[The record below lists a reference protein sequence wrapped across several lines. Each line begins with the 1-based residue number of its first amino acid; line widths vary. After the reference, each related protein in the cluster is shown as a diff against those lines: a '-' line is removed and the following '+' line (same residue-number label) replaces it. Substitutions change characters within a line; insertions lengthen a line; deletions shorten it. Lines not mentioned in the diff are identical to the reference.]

1 MLSPTNE
8 AHIEATGASPVKQP
22 MVPHV
27 GRFELSPF
35 HILLSEW
42 TLCNLG
48 HYCVLAVLSLYLLM
62 TLHLAAYMAALLL
75 LAASLSFRLA
85 RLFTAPFIDRLPARS
100 ALVLSIALGCL
111 GYLGMTV
118 VTQPLLL
125 VLLFVLIGIG
135 YGSNALIIKVLAAN
149 GRGASRLMRYASIN
163 TGLNIGAVLGPI
175 VGNALFLHWNPHLV
189 FLFPAGMFVLAGVL
203 ALLFPEVELPTTARR
218 GNWMR
223 MLISVWRF
231 PVARQCLL
239 FIFLAIFLYAQ
250 LFATLPLVSQ
260 FLLHRSDL
268 LASFLVLN
276 ALIVVVAQL
285 PCTRLIIS
293 LGFAPKQLLA
303 LSFLLYASG
312 FLLVW
317 LLPYWQTVYAAV
329 ILWTAGEML
338 LSPSLDTMMVGGVP
352 KEFRVICF
360 TLEIGAS
367 ALGEGLGSLV
377 GVWLAGSLIP
387 AGQLRQLYLIL
398 TVIALLTLAAS
409 LLVSQRT
416 LLSEVSEQAAT
427 SADS

>member
-1 MLSPTNE
+1 
-8 AHIEATGASPVKQP
+8 
-22 MVPHV
+22 
-27 GRFELSPF
+27 
-35 HILLSEW
+35 
-42 TLCNLG
+42 
-48 HYCVLAVLSLYLLM
+48 
-62 TLHLAAYMAALLL
+62 
-75 LAASLSFRLA
+75 
-85 RLFTAPFIDRLPARS
+85 
-100 ALVLSIALGCL
+100 
-111 GYLGMTV
+111 
-118 VTQPLLL
+118 
-125 VLLFVLIGIG
+125 
-135 YGSNALIIKVLAAN
+135 
-149 GRGASRLMRYASIN
+149 
-163 TGLNIGAVLGPI
+163 
-175 VGNALFLHWNPHLV
+175 
-189 FLFPAGMFVLAGVL
+189 MFVLAGVL